1 VHDVTKVSK
10 RPASASPLGNQEPF
24 ETPCACG
31 GGHVTAGARAAAA
44 AAADDHDLSDATVT
58 TAQ

>member
-1 VHDVTKVSK
+1 V
-10 RPASASPLGNQEPF
+10 PF

-31 GGHVTAGARAAAA
+31 AGHVTAGARAAAAA